1 MTSTAWRPEVAAAD
15 RPDGGEGGRGE
26 TRFARLVFGP
36 AGQPRWARPGLLG
49 LLAATA
55 VLYVWD
61 LTNSGWANEYYSAAA
76 QAGSRSWK
84 ALLFGSFDAGNA
96 ITVDKPPAA
105 LWVMGLSGKLLG
117 FSQWSVLLPQA
128 LMGVA
133 SVGLLAATVR
143 RSSGPGAGLLAGASA
158 GLTPVAVL
166 VFRFDNP
173 DALLVLLLVAAAY
186 CTVRAIQATGDRV
199 WSAPS
204 GWLMLAGAAVGFGF
218 LTKMMQAFLILPG
231 LGLAFLIAA
240 NGPLR
245 QRIRAL
251 ILACVAVMASAGWY
265 IALVDWWPAD
275 SRPFIGG
282 STDNSLWQLA
292 VGYNGLGRIFG
303 GSGNMGSH
311 GPGGDVP
318 EGMSGFAGFSGSSGI
333 TRLFNSAMGGEIS
346 WLLPAALIGPAAGL
360 WLTRR
365 APRTDRT
372 RAAFVL
378 WGGWLLITGATFS
391 FMGGIVH
398 PYYTVALAPAIGA
411 LVAVSVRELWSR
423 AAHPAARLTL
433 AVMAAGTGAWSF
445 VLLNRTPDWLPW
457 LRWTVLAGSI
467 LVALALVAGTR
478 ESRRYAAVLAL
489 AGVLFGLGGASAWAV
504 STAAHPHSGGNPLSG
519 PAASQSFGP
528 GGAPGGDGARFTPP
542 GGTSGAAPE
551 GDPAA
556 PSGEI
561 TTGPTDVIPVQQGG
575 TGDGVPGDGHGP
587 IFASA
592 NNTELV
598 ALLEHSDARWAAATV
613 GAGSA
618 ASLAL
623 NSGKSV
629 MAIGGFTGG
638 DDSPTLARFQTY
650 ASAGQVRYFI
660 DGGMVMGGNADS
672 SGSQISDWV
681 KSHFT
686 ALTVGGST
694 VYDLSRPVTA

>member
-15 RPDGGEGGRGE
+15 RPAGGDAGRGE
-26 TRFARLVFGP
+26 TRLARVVFGP
-36 AGQPRWARPGLLG
+36 TGQPRWARPGLLG
-49 LLAATA
+49 LLVVTA
-55 VLYVWD
+55 VLYLWD

-76 QAGSRSWK
+76 QAGSQSWK

-117 FSQWSVLLPQA
+117 FSQLSVLLPQA

-143 RSSGPGAGLLAGASA
+143 RLSGPGAGLLAGAIA
-158 GLTPVAVL
+158 ALTPVAVL
-166 VFRFDNP
+166 IFRFNNP

-186 CTVRAIQATGDRV
+186 CTVRAMQATGDRV
-199 WSAPS
+199 WSAPT
-204 GWLMLAGAAVGFGF
+204 GWLMLAGVAVGFGF

-240 NGPLR
+240 NSPLR

-251 ILACVAVMASAGWY
+251 VLACVAVVASAGWY
-265 IALVDWWPAD
+265 IALVDLWPAE

-303 GSGNMGSH
+303 GSGNMGSG
-311 GPGGDVP
+311 GPGGGDAP
-318 EGMSGFAGFSGSSGI
+318 EGMGGFAGFSGSPGL

-346 WLLPAALIGPAAGL
+346 WLLPAALLGLAAGL

-365 APRTDRT
+365 APRTDPT

-378 WGGWLLITGATFS
+378 WGGWLLVTGLTFS
-391 FMGGIVH
+391 YMGGTVH

-411 LVAVSVRELWSR
+411 LVALSVRELWSR
-423 AAHPAARLTL
+423 RAHPAARSTL

-445 VLLNRTPDWLPW
+445 ALLNRTPDWMPW

-467 LVALALVAGTR
+467 LVALTVIAGTR

-489 AGVLFGLGGASAWAV
+489 AGVLFGLGGASAWAI

-519 PAASQSFGP
+519 STSQSFGP
-528 GGAPGGDGARFTPP
+528 GGMPGGGERPTPP
-542 GGTSGAAPE
+542 DGTSGSAPE
-551 GDPAA
+551 G
-556 PSGEI
+556 I
-561 TTGPTDVIPVQQGG
+561 PTAQNDGSRTQQGG
-575 TGDGVPGDGHGP
+575 ETPGQQGGSGSQDGGNGP
-587 IFASA
+587 SFSSSTD
-592 NNTELV
+592 TELV
-598 ALLEHSDARWAAATV
+598 TLLEQSDARWAAATV
-613 GAGSA
+613 GSGSA
-618 ASLAL
+618 AGLAL

-650 ASAGQVRYFI
+650 VSEGQVRYFVE
-660 DGGMVMGGNADS
+660 GGMAMGGNADS
-672 SGSQISDWV
+672 SGSQIAAWV

-686 ALTVGGST
+686 AITVGAST

>member
-1 MTSTAWRPEVAAAD
+1 MTSTAWRLESAAAE
-15 RPDGGEGGRGE
+15 RPDEGDAGRRE
-26 TRFARLVFGP
+26 TRLARVVFG
-36 AGQPRWARPGLLG
+36 ADGQPRWARPGLIG
-49 LLAATA
+49 LLAVTA
-55 VLYVWD
+55 VLYLWD

-128 LMGVA
+128 LMGVV

-143 RSSGPGAGLLAGASA
+143 RLSGPGAGLLAGAIA

-166 VFRFDNP
+166 IFRFDNP
-173 DALLVLLLVAAAY
+173 DALLVLLLVVAAY

-199 WSAPS
+199 WSAPT
-204 GWLMLAGAAVGFGF
+204 GWLMLAGVAVGFGF

-240 NGPLR
+240 NSSLR
-245 QRIRAL
+245 QRVRSLA
-251 ILACVAVMASAGWY
+251 LACLAVVVSAGWY
-265 IALVDWWPAD
+265 IALVELWPAD

-292 VGYNGLGRIFG
+292 VGYNGLGRILG

-311 GPGGDVP
+311 SPGGVDAP
-318 EGMSGFAGFSGSSGI
+318 EGMSGFAGFSGSSGL
-333 TRLFNSAMGGEIS
+333 TRLFNPEMGGEIS
-346 WLLPAALIGPAAGL
+346 WLLPAALIGLAAGL

-378 WGGWLLITGATFS
+378 WGGWLLVTGVTFS

-411 LVAVSVRELWSR
+411 LVALSVRELWSR
-423 AAHPAARLTL
+423 AAHPAARPTL
-433 AVMAAGTGAWSF
+433 ALMAAGTGAWSF

-457 LRWTVLAGSI
+457 LRWTVLIGSI
-467 LVALALVAGTR
+467 LVALPVIAG
-478 ESRRYAAVLAL
+478 SRASCRYAAVLAL
-489 AGVLFGLGGASAWAV
+489 AGVLFGLGGASAWAIA
-504 STAAHPHSGGNPLSG
+504 TAAQPHSGGNPLSG
-519 PAASQSFGP
+519 PAAAQSFGP
-528 GGAPGGDGARFTPP
+528 CGAPGEDGDRFTPP
-542 GGTSGAAPE
+542 SDAAPE

-575 TGDGVPGDGHGP
+575 TGDGAPGNGHGP
-587 IFASA
+587 MFASA
-592 NNTELV
+592 NNAELV

-618 ASLAL
+618 GGLAL

-629 MAIGGFTGG
+629 MAIGGFTGS

-650 ASAGQVRYFI
+650 VSAGQVRYFI

-672 SGSQISDWV
+672 SGSQISAWV

-686 ALTVGGST
+686 ALTVGAST